1 MTDRAAAR
9 SEELIAAAY
18 KVFSTQGYRT
28 TGVADIVREAGVSHG
43 TFYNYYDSKRH
54 ILDAV
59 LDHAVGKIIVG
70 VIGSDAPAEA
80 TTLDELSDQFRAI
93 LTRLF
98 AVIEEQPGLI
108 EFLMLDA
115 PAIDGEMITRLL
127 ELTSSFGTLAMG
139 YLENGVR
146 RGFLDPNLDTKIA
159 GESLLALMISAVV
172 STMGGS
178 LRPADRDA
186 QIEALVEFAYHGMA
200 AV

>member
-59 LDHAVGKIIVG
+59 LDHAVAKLTVG
-70 VIGSDAPAEA
+70 VIGSDAPTEA
-80 TTLDELSDQFRAI
+80 TSLEELSDQFRAI

-98 AVIEEQPGLI
+98 AVIETQPGLI

-115 PAIDGEMITRLL
+115 PAIDSEMITRLL
-127 ELTSSFGTLAMG
+127 DLTSSFATLAMG
-139 YLENGVR
+139 YLENGIE
-146 RGFLDPNLDTKIA
+146 RGFLDPGLDTRIA

-172 STMGGS
+172 STMGGT